1 MCIRDSVKTEYGQEL
16 YEKLVASPEIPE
28 EWKKRSIEG
37 WVASLPLGDPQ
48 RGERVFFNS
57 QSGGCFQCHRIQGR
71 GNEVGPDL
79 SRIGNTLALDKIL
92 ESIIDPNRNIAPRF
106 QSWKLVLDDGRLITG
121 MKVGEDRDGKQFY
134 VDSTGQKQGISP
146 AEIDVRQADTVS
158 IMPQDLIKNLTV
170 QELADVIAYLSTLK
184 GTDK

>member
-1 MCIRDSVKTEYGQEL
+1 
-16 YEKLVASPEIPE
+16 
-28 EWKKRSIEG
+28 
-37 WVASLPLGDPQ
+37 
-48 RGERVFFNS
+48 
-57 QSGGCFQCHRIQGR
+57 
-71 GNEVGPDL
+71 
-79 SRIGNTLALDKIL
+79 
-92 ESIIDPNRNIAPRF
+92 
-106 QSWKLVLDDGRLITG
+106 